1 MKKPKPYTA
10 KELRKFDALTM
21 LCSSRYQMERI
32 HGRLETEK
40 FIKEHGEEKC
50 RLMFKELK
58 RRDKAR

>member
-1 MKKPKPYTA
+1 MKKPYT
-10 KELRKFDALTM
+10 KRELLKFDRLTM

-40 FIKEHGEEKC
+40 FVNEHGEEKC

-58 RRDKAR
+58 RRDRR